1 MDATDIFL
9 QEFSAVDGVS
19 QPINRLERKLF
30 AAIQKGDL
38 EKFRTILD
46 FSKTKCDLNCVNS
59 SGKTLLQEAV
69 DVEDAPVRS
78 SIIKSLLS
86 EGADLDLALLYVV
99 RVDDVRSLKI
109 LLKFYG
115 PPLSEPFPPLS
126 PCIRKYSKQEL
137 HMTPLILAACL
148 RNFQIVKLLLEHGFT
163 ICELQSDS
171 QRPIE
176 VVSEKLGPAM
186 LRLNRYRAL
195 ASPVYMA
202 ASFLQNPFSGPDPVH
217 RACILNKKLSDIAEQ
232 EYEFRKE
239 YLALSDGCKEF
250 AVDLLNECRSMKE
263 IRCVME
269 MQNEDKALPH
279 VQGKLSL
286 NILEFAT
293 VTENE
298 KSDFL
303 QYAIADWVI
312 FMFVLGHI
320 VDVVKQFYHVGRVR
334 FFSSH
339 WNYLAVAT
347 VLSFVLHYIFWWSGR
362 SVLVK
367 KLETMTWA
375 NHADEF
381 SYTIVLVSDCF
392 FAVAI
397 LLAFTQNLAFIQ
409 ANATIGPLLQAFMRM
424 MFDVM
429 RFFFYFIF
437 VFLAFVVSFTK
448 LYLQY
453 AKARQYF
460 LTSSGDSN
468 QTDPLH
474 LESILD
480 STNTIFWSLFGQID
494 PSSFKISEAEYGVIW
509 RTGMTLFG
517 AFNITAVLVA
527 LNMLIAILND
537 SYVQIT
543 ANLDAEWKLT
553 RTRLWLNWISKKG
566 VLPPPFNLVYLF
578 VPIVCFTQH
587 LISACCSER
596 VLLLW
601 KRLLKKKQKISWK
614 VDRINEKERREVIR
628 SLILRNLA
636 KKSYHTEA
644 ETEPVDSD
652 EENENEVAV
661 TVLEDNCLHTS
672 QFHDPSS
679 PKRMSPD
686 SMSLKYQRHFTP
698 LILAARLQNFKIVK
712 LLLEHGFSI
721 PNLPIDLKK
730 PVGSEI
736 NFDEK
741 LGLTLFR
748 LNRYRALASPVYMA
762 ASFLQ
767 NPFSDPDPVHRACAL
782 SKELSHMAEREHEFR
797 QEYLELSDGCKEFT
811 VDLLNGCRSMKEIRC
826 VMEMENEKS
835 TPLNTDG
842 VVLNILEFAIVTRN
856 EKFVSHPYSQLVLKS
871 EALRHVPFL
880 ENSPGKRFTV
890 VLLSSLLSPLIFAI
904 WLAFETFLPRHK
916 VARMFHSPCLKFLT
930 NCGAYQIFLFVLT
943 LTSFQRDTQFLEY
956 SINDWI
962 VVAFVIGHL
971 VDFVKE
977 VFQQGRVRFFANKWN
992 YLAVVRVTLFVLC
1005 YVMGWF
1011 ARTSIVDRGDSLQ
1024 WENHS
1029 DDRSYKVV
1037 LFSECVFAVAILL
1050 AFAHNFSF
1058 IEENAV
1064 MGPLLQAFILMLF
1077 DVMKFFF
1084 FFVFAFLAFV
1094 VSFTKLYLQYE
1105 KAKDHFISRKVI
1117 TNETDPLHLERFS
1130 SSVSTIFWSLF
1141 GQIDRDNFKI
1151 DETEYETIWRTGMV
1165 LFGAFNIVAVLV
1177 ALNMLIA
1184 MLNESYT
1191 RITVNATLNRLLLL
1205 KTTNLDTEWNFTRTK
1220 LWLSWLYK
1228 KGILTSPC
1236 NLLYLVLPL
1245 FWVLKN
1251 LLGVCCPRKIKRISP
1266 DSMSLKYHRHF
1277 TPLILAACLQNFK
1290 IVKLLLEHGFSIPN
1304 LPIGGRGEGG
1314 VVSSNV
1320 ANT

>member
-217 RACILNKKLSDIAEQ
+217 RACVLNKKLSDIAEQ

-298 KSDFL
+298 KFVSHPYSQLVLNSEIYRDVPFLEKSSWKQFILILLAFVWYPLFFMVWLVLDTFFPKHEVSRMFHSPCVKFLVHCGSYQTFLFMLFLSSFKFQSDFL

-320 VDVVKQFYHVGRVR
+320 VDIVKQFYHVGRVR

-347 VLSFVLHYIFWWSGR
+347 VSSFVLHYIFWWSGR

-453 AKARQYF
+453 SKARQYF

-578 VPIVCFTQH
+578 VPIVCFIQH

-601 KRLLKKKQKISWK
+601 KRRQKITWK

-636 KKSYHTEA
+636 KKSYHSEA

-672 QFHDPSS
+672 QV
-679 PKRMSPD
+679 
-686 SMSLKYQRHFTP
+686 
-698 LILAARLQNFKIVK
+698 N
-712 LLLEHGFSI
+712 
-721 PNLPIDLKK
+721 
-730 PVGSEI
+730 
-736 NFDEK
+736 
-741 LGLTLFR
+741 
-748 LNRYRALASPVYMA
+748 
-762 ASFLQ
+762 
-767 NPFSDPDPVHRACAL
+767 
-782 SKELSHMAEREHEFR
+782 
-797 QEYLELSDGCKEFT
+797 
-811 VDLLNGCRSMKEIRC
+811 
-826 VMEMENEKS
+826 
-835 TPLNTDG
+835 
-842 VVLNILEFAIVTRN
+842 
-856 EKFVSHPYSQLVLKS
+856 
-871 EALRHVPFL
+871 
-880 ENSPGKRFTV
+880 
-890 VLLSSLLSPLIFAI
+890 
-904 WLAFETFLPRHK
+904 
-916 VARMFHSPCLKFLT
+916 
-930 NCGAYQIFLFVLT
+930 
-943 LTSFQRDTQFLEY
+943 
-956 SINDWI
+956 
-962 VVAFVIGHL
+962 
-971 VDFVKE
+971 
-977 VFQQGRVRFFANKWN
+977 
-992 YLAVVRVTLFVLC
+992 
-1005 YVMGWF
+1005 
-1011 ARTSIVDRGDSLQ
+1011 
-1024 WENHS
+1024 
-1029 DDRSYKVV
+1029 
-1037 LFSECVFAVAILL
+1037 
-1050 AFAHNFSF
+1050 
-1058 IEENAV
+1058 
-1064 MGPLLQAFILMLF
+1064 
-1077 DVMKFFF
+1077 
-1084 FFVFAFLAFV
+1084 
-1094 VSFTKLYLQYE
+1094 TKL
-1105 KAKDHFISRKVI
+1105 
-1117 TNETDPLHLERFS
+1117 
-1130 SSVSTIFWSLF
+1130 
-1141 GQIDRDNFKI
+1141 
-1151 DETEYETIWRTGMV
+1151 
-1165 LFGAFNIVAVLV
+1165 
-1177 ALNMLIA
+1177 
-1184 MLNESYT
+1184 
-1191 RITVNATLNRLLLL
+1191 
-1205 KTTNLDTEWNFTRTK
+1205 
-1220 LWLSWLYK
+1220 
-1228 KGILTSPC
+1228 
-1236 NLLYLVLPL
+1236 
-1245 FWVLKN
+1245 
-1251 LLGVCCPRKIKRISP
+1251 
-1266 DSMSLKYHRHF
+1266 
-1277 TPLILAACLQNFK
+1277 
-1290 IVKLLLEHGFSIPN
+1290 
-1304 LPIGGRGEGG
+1304 
-1314 VVSSNV
+1314 
-1320 ANT
+1320 